1 MQCALTSSAA
11 AQRVQARR
19 TPGRRPLTVQA
30 TAQPQT
36 TTGMPKPKWAGAARR
51 GDGQARRRQPTP
63 LWPVAPGRLVR
74 HLMVHP
80 LRLHRSPATPLGSRR
95 ASGACASA
103 AAASLVFRAAVP
115 TIHAPSLMCASAGD
129 DLLSRLVN
137 VVINSPL
144 FDLLREGARA
154 RIKVRPCRCCQGI
167 LPAHRQ
173 HITPQRCA
181 APAVPTCSSASSTR
195 SAHFFPEHWTPLCGC
210 RTLRRSGGCP
220 GSSACLSWS
229 TRR

>member
-51 GDGQARRRQPTP
+51 GDRQARRRQLTP

-74 HLMVHP
+74 HLMVRP

-115 TIHAPSLMCASAGD
+115 TIHAPSLMCACICRRRPAVAAGQRGD
-129 DLLSRLVN
+129 QQPAVRPAAGGRPRPHQGATLPLLPGDPPSTPPTHHTTAVCSPCSSHMQQRQQHQLCTLLS
-137 VVINSPL
+137 
-144 FDLLREGARA
+144 
-154 RIKVRPCRCCQGI
+154 
-167 LPAHRQ
+167 
-173 HITPQRCA
+173 
-181 APAVPTCSSASSTR
+181 
-195 SAHFFPEHWTPLCGC
+195 
-210 RTLRRSGGCP
+210 
-220 GSSACLSWS
+220 
-229 TRR
+229 